1 MTRIPGD
8 EVRART
14 EGLGGRVAAAEDG
27 EGTAIE
33 RGESFGRPGPAGSM
47 SIFVPPPIFDEEEAV
62 LDLPVLADQFQQ
74 LVGADLAGIEARQ
87 EVARIVRAHAA
98 IAGKD
103 IAVHAERNLAAG
115 EVQRLA
121 NVVGIV

>member
-1 MTRIPGD
+1 
-8 EVRART
+8 
-14 EGLGGRVAAAEDG
+14 
-27 EGTAIE
+27 
-33 RGESFGRPGPAGSM
+33 M

-74 LVGADLAGIEARQ
+74 LVGADPAGIEARQ

-98 IAGKD
+98 IVGND